1 MGEDCIKHP
10 FGYKFVYNKI
20 LDMKYSPKISIITP
34 SFNQGRYIE
43 RTIRS
48 VLEQEYPNLEYIVVD
63 GGSTD
68 ETIGILKRYGS
79 RLRWISEKD
88 EGQSD
93 AINKGIRMS
102 TGDIIAYLNS
112 DDMYEKEALNRVAD
126 FFRDNPSKMW
136 LLGRC
141 RIIDEN
147 DREVRRAITFYKNFW
162 LNRYSYNTLLITNFI
177 SQPAVFL
184 RRGLI
189 EELGLFNVAHH
200 RVMDYE
206 YWLKAG
212 RKYSPGIINE
222 YLAKFRVHSSSKT
235 SSSFWNTFRE
245 ELEVSRKYSNSR
257 MINALHYLNYIGICF
272 VYTLLNT
279 VSRVRRRW

>member
-1 MGEDCIKHP
+1 MTA
-10 FGYKFVYNKI
+10 NNNSMQI
-20 LDMKYSPKISIITP
+20 LPRITVITP
-34 SFNQGRYIE
+34 SFNQGRFIE
-43 RTIRS
+43 RTVKS
-48 VLEQEYPNLEYIVVD
+48 VLGQGYPNLEYIVMD

-68 ETIGILKRYGS
+68 ETIGILKRYEGK
-79 RLRWISEKD
+79 LRWISERD
-88 EGQSD
+88 NGQSD

-136 LLGRC
+136 LLGKC
-141 RIIDEN
+141 CIIDES
-147 DREVRRAITFYKNFW
+147 DREVRRAITLYKNFW
-162 LNRYSYNTLLITNFI
+162 LNRYTYNTLLITNFI

-184 RRGLI
+184 RRGLV

-212 RKYSPGIINE
+212 RKYCPGIINE

-235 SSSFWNTFRE
+235 SSSFWDTFRE
-245 ELEVSRKYSNSR
+245 ELEVSREYSDSR
-257 MINALHYLNYIGICF
+257 MINALHYLNYIGICS
-272 VYTLLNT
+272 VYALIGT
-279 VSRVRRRW
+279 VLRVRGK

>member
-1 MGEDCIKHP
+1 MGEDSTKHT
-10 FGYKFVYNKI
+10 FSHKFVYNKA
-20 LDMKYSPKISIITP
+20 LDMRYPPKISVITP
-34 SFNQGRYIE
+34 SFNQDRYIE

-48 VLEQEYPNLEYIVVD
+48 VLEQRYSNLEYIVVD

-68 ETIGILKRYGS
+68 ETIEILKRYEGK
-79 RLRWISEKD
+79 LRWISERD

-93 AINKGIRMS
+93 AINKGIKMA

-112 DDMYEKEALNRVAD
+112 DDMYEESALKKVAD

-136 LLGRC
+136 LLGKC
-141 RIIDEN
+141 RIIDES
-147 DREVRRAITFYKNFW
+147 DREVRRAITFYKNLW

-184 RRGLI
+184 RRELV
-189 EELGLFNVAHH
+189 EEIGLFNVAQH

-212 RKYSPGIINE
+212 RKYFPGIINE

-235 SSSFWNTFRE
+235 SSSFWHTFRE
-245 ELEVSRKYSNSR
+245 ELEVSKKHSDSHT
-257 MINALHYLNYIGICF
+257 INALHYLNYIGICS
-272 VYTLLNT
+272 VYALIGT
-279 VSRVRRRW
+279 VLRVRGK

>member
-20 LDMKYSPKISIITP
+20 LDMKYPPKISIITP
-34 SFNQGRYIE
+34 SFNQGRYVE
-43 RTIRS
+43 RTISS
-48 VLEQEYPNLEYIVVD
+48 VIEQGYPNLEYIIVD

-79 RLRWISEKD
+79 RLRWIS
-88 EGQSD
+88 
-93 AINKGIRMS
+93 
-102 TGDIIAYLNS
+102 
-112 DDMYEKEALNRVAD
+112 EKEALNRVAD

-222 YLAKFRVHSSSKT
+222 YLAKFRVHSS
-235 SSSFWNTFRE
+235 
-245 ELEVSRKYSNSR
+245 
-257 MINALHYLNYIGICF
+257 
-272 VYTLLNT
+272 
-279 VSRVRRRW
+279 